1 MDVNISRSVSTSE
14 GCREEV
20 LHRIVL
26 SHLRGEGHHL
36 PRGRVGTHVRI
47 AQIDIILLDGDDTIH
62 GALEG
67 RALLTLDG
75 APLTIDDVLLGD
87 LRCEVHQLSLDTVL
101 DLLDSDLRIAMTELA
116 LDE

>member
-1 MDVNISRSVSTSE
+1 MNISRSVGTSE

-26 SHLRGEGHHL
+26 RHLRGEGHHL
-36 PRGRVGTHVRI
+36 PRRRVGAHIRI
-47 AQIDIILLDGDDTIH
+47 AQIDIILLDGDDTVH
-62 GALEG
+62 RLLERG
-67 RALLTLDG
+67 SFLTLDG
-75 APLTIDDVLLGD
+75 APFTIDDVLLGD

-101 DLLDSDLRIAMTELA
+101 DLLDGDLSIAMTELC

>member
-1 MDVNISRSVSTSE
+1 MDVNISRSVGTSE

-26 SHLRGEGHHL
+26 RHLRGEGHHL

-87 LRCEVHQLSLDTVL
+87 LRCEVHQFSLDTVL
-101 DLLDSDLRIAMTELA
+101 DLLDRDLRIAMTELA

>member
-1 MDVNISRSVSTSE
+1 MDVNISRSVGTSE

-26 SHLRGEGHHL
+26 RHLRGEGHHL
-36 PRGRVGTHVRI
+36 PRGRVGAHVRI

-62 GALEG
+62 SALEG

-101 DLLDSDLRIAMTELA
+101 DLLDGNLSIAMTELC